1 MDDSQQMPEWYAD
14 RRVSTGITTRE
25 AVMRGKHE
33 PVQLICP
40 KCRHRMIVYLPLADD
55 EDLPICPECKQ
66 ARMNIEEL
74 LDEGK
79 SY

>member
-1 MDDSQQMPEWYAD
+1 
-14 RRVSTGITTRE
+14 
-25 AVMRGKHE
+25 MRGKHE
-33 PVQLICP
+33 PVQLVCP
-40 KCRHRMIVYLPLADD
+40 KCRYRTIVYLPLPDD

>member
-1 MDDSQQMPEWYAD
+1 
-14 RRVSTGITTRE
+14 
-25 AVMRGKHE
+25 MRGKHE
-33 PVQLICP
+33 PVQLVCP
-40 KCRHRMIVYLPLADD
+40 KCRHRMIVYLPLAND

-66 ARMNIEEL
+66 TRMNIEEL